1 MTVLREISVVGGQ
14 IAIAVSGISP
24 VSSMFIGGRPKIPKS
39 NSATLHARGGGR
51 SRRSSGRDSGVGGVR
66 RTPSRWCRYLHTR
79 GRGGRR
85 GRFVSDQF
93 GRMFADENNVARG
106 TSEMRF

>member
-1 MTVLREISVVGGQ
+1 MS
-14 IAIAVSGISP
+14 
-24 VSSMFIGGRPKIPKS
+24 GRPIKR
-39 NSATLHARGGGR
+39 TLR
-51 SRRSSGRDSGVGGVR
+51 VR

-85 GRFVSDQF
+85 GRFVADQF